1 MPEKI
6 EMAKVY
12 GIPRTGALINYLRQE
27 KFPTNGYVEGPS
39 SLDGP
44 NYLNAFRRL
53 EHFPITLFIAMP
65 MSDIL
70 TGWWNKVKVPY
81 ILTVVLLIGGFLISQ
96 WTLRQEHTREKERR
110 HASEILSESETW
122 RRKLFELNSA
132 VKLMIDPDNG
142 NIVDANK
149 AASEYYGWP
158 IDQLKQMQI
167 QEINTLSPEDV
178 RKEIEKTISSGSLR
192 LEFQHRKADGSIR
205 DVEVFSSKIE
215 ISGKTFLYSIIHDIS
230 DRKQIS
236 EALQESEA
244 NLKLL
249 LNTVPIPVF
258 YKDIEGR
265 YIGFNK
271 AFETFLGKSKEQLV
285 GKSLFDIS
293 PPELAKVYHAQDVEL
308 FEKPGIQVYESQ
320 VRDSNNVLHNV
331 IFHKASLINTQ
342 GSINGLIGAIIDI
355 TERKQVEAEKAELEV
370 QNRQLQKAESL
381 GRMAG
386 AIAHHF
392 NNQLYAVMGNLEMA
406 MDDLPRGADISETLA
421 EANKAAHK
429 AAEVSRLM
437 LTYLGQTPGKHE
449 PIDLSEAYRKSLT
462 LLLAAAPKGMI
473 LNADFPSSGPIIN
486 ADAGQMQ
493 QILTNLIT
501 NAWESI
507 YSNQDTIA
515 LTVKMVSHADIP
527 TSKRFPIDWQPQ
539 KIAYACLEVSDTGCG
554 ITNKDIEKLFDPFFT
569 TKFTGRGLGLP
580 VVMGIVKAHDGG
592 ITVKSEPGHGSV
604 FRVFLPIS
612 TEELPI
618 QHDLPVM
625 SEALRTGKTEKISK
639 IEGGGTVLLIE
650 DEEQVRNMAKI
661 MLTRLGYTVLEAKD
675 GIEAVE
681 IFQLHQDEIRCVLS
695 DLTMPRMDGW
705 ETLSA
710 LRKLSPDIPVI
721 LSSGYDEAQ
730 VMAGEHPERPNAFLS
745 KPYQLKGLSDTIS
758 RVLANKA
765 QGV

>member
-1 MPEKI
+1 
-6 EMAKVY
+6 MAKVY

-639 IEGGGTVLLIE
+639 IEGGDTVLLIE
-650 DEEQVRNMAKI
+650 DEEQVS
-661 MLTRLGYTVLEAKD
+661 TP
-675 GIEAVE
+675 
-681 IFQLHQDEIRCVLS
+681 Q
-695 DLTMPRMDGW
+695 P
-705 ETLSA
+705 
-710 LRKLSPDIPVI
+710 
-721 LSSGYDEAQ
+721 
-730 VMAGEHPERPNAFLS
+730 PE
-745 KPYQLKGLSDTIS
+745 
-758 RVLANKA
+758 
-765 QGV
+765 